1 MNRLGGSR
9 KSGSLGPFGD
19 YAERAFGLC
28 APGLI
33 CVRREPRTPLHA
45 THGHASRDGR
55 GSVRSHEA
63 PTDHRRRTM
72 SLKYNFSG
80 IDGAASASTAELNYA
95 LKDLSIAAGPTDE
108 AGSKGGNVEFEWKVE
123 EGESS
128 GDVFDFKAGEPTTAE
143 ETYYEIK
150 MEDALISSWSSG
162 AS

>member
-1 MNRLGGSR
+1 
-9 KSGSLGPFGD
+9 
-19 YAERAFGLC
+19 
-28 APGLI
+28 
-33 CVRREPRTPLHA
+33 
-45 THGHASRDGR
+45 
-55 GSVRSHEA
+55 
-63 PTDHRRRTM
+63 M

-95 LKDLSIAAGPTDE
+95 LKDLSIAVGPTDE

-162 AS
+162 ASETGYNDGVVDAADYVVWRKADGAPVDIDLSFSAADTGGIPVSMGEYGLLLL